1 MFLWSLCEEIQTQ
14 YETCLH
20 SARKP
25 RGGVCRRR
33 VPAAALCFWSPGV
46 ENQDTQREA
55 PGLNPGVQVSGAS
68 LIHTDSLRG
77 SGEKEV
83 GRGGAAVK
91 NE

>member
-1 MFLWSLCEEIQTQ
+1 M
-14 YETCLH
+14 
-20 SARKP
+20 A
-25 RGGVCRRR
+25 
-33 VPAAALCFWSPGV
+33 AAALCFWSPGV

-55 PGLNPGVQVSGAS
+55 PGLKPGVQVSGAI
-68 LIHTDSLRG
+68 LIDTDRLRG